1 LSSLAEH
8 YRRYR
13 LADPA
18 AEAAMARSLLRYG
31 QLAPLTAC
39 WRADRLELLDGF
51 KRRAAAACAA
61 WPSLSVRVLEVD
73 ERSAKAAIFGLN
85 STGRR
90 PNELEEA
97 WIVQALVREDGM
109 SQVEVAALLER
120 HKSWVCRRLALLE
133 RLCNEAQADLRLG
146 LLSVGLARQL
156 TRLPVGNQAAVLD
169 AARREGL
176 TQVEV
181 RCLIDLLRG
190 ASPQQQAVLLQDVR
204 AALVQAAGGAAPVR
218 DGRLSAAGNRLARQ
232 VGALLDL
239 LGRLENAQRQRGLA
253 ELTRDDRR
261 LLAPRLIRLATQ
273 ARGVALLVEELWQ
286 TELAETSSS
295 TKSCATRSSGAG
307 RVGRRYAAWPESW
320 VWHATRCRTSSA
332 AGKPNGLLRKRR
344 RAGRHDGRAWSIPST
359 RRSSSCWH
367 ATRTSRLRA
376 SSRSCA
382 GWASAGGEPSSASGC
397 CNCDRSQPASRCS
410 ASRPQRERR
419 HKWTTA
425 ATTSTL
431 PRKAAASTCSATC

>member
-1 LSSLAEH
+1 MRAVRQDGPAVEVRAVPLGSLAEH

-18 AEAAMARSLLRYG
+18 AEAAMARSLMRYG

-51 KRRAAAACAA
+51 KRRAAAAGVA

-85 STGRR
+85 NTGRR
-90 PNELEEA
+90 PNDLEEA

-120 HKSWVCRRLALLE
+120 HKSWVCRRLAFLE
-133 RLCNEAQADLRLG
+133 RLCAEAQADLRLG
-146 LLSVGLARQL
+146 LLSAGLARQL
-156 TRLPVGNQAAVLD
+156 LRLPTGNQAAVL
-169 AARREGL
+169 AAAQREGL

-181 RCLIDLLRG
+181 RCLIDLLHQ
-190 ASPQQQAVLLQDVR
+190 ASAQQQAVLLQDVR

-218 DGRLSAAGNRLARQ
+218 DRRLSAAGNRLARQ
-232 VGALLDL
+232 VGTLLDL

-261 LLAPRLIRLATQ
+261 LLAPRLIRLATA

-286 TELAETSSS
+286 TELAETSS
-295 TKSCATRSSGAG
+295 
-307 RVGRRYAAWPESW
+307 
-320 VWHATRCRTSSA
+320 
-332 AGKPNGLLRKRR
+332 
-344 RAGRHDGRAWSIPST
+344 
-359 RRSSSCWH
+359 
-367 ATRTSRLRA
+367 
-376 SSRSCA
+376 
-382 GWASAGGEPSSASGC
+382 
-397 CNCDRSQPASRCS
+397 
-410 ASRPQRERR
+410 
-419 HKWTTA
+419 
-425 ATTSTL
+425 
-431 PRKAAASTCSATC
+431 

>member
-1 LSSLAEH
+1 MRAVPQDGPAEVRAVPLSSLAEH

-18 AEAAMARSLLRYG
+18 AEEAMARSLLRYG

-39 WRADRLELLDGF
+39 WRQGRIELLDGF
-51 KRRAAAACAA
+51 KRRTAAAVVA
-61 WPSLSVRVLEVD
+61 WPSVSVRLLEVD

-133 RLCNEAQADLRLG
+133 RLCDEAQADLRLG

-156 TRLPVGNQAAVLD
+156 VRLPVGNQAAVLG
-169 AARREGL
+169 AARRQTL

-181 RCLIDLLRG
+181 RCLIDLLHG
-190 ASPQQQAVLLQDVR
+190 VSAQQQAVLLQDVR
-204 AALVQAAGGAAPVR
+204 AALVQAHGVAGPVR
-218 DGRLSAAGNRLARQ
+218 DGRLSLAGNRLARQ

-261 LLAPRLIRLATQ
+261 RLAPRLIRLATA
-273 ARGVALLVEELWQ
+273 ARGVAELVEDLWQ
-286 TELAETSSS
+286 PQLTETSS
-295 TKSCATRSSGAG
+295 
-307 RVGRRYAAWPESW
+307 
-320 VWHATRCRTSSA
+320 
-332 AGKPNGLLRKRR
+332 
-344 RAGRHDGRAWSIPST
+344 
-359 RRSSSCWH
+359 
-367 ATRTSRLRA
+367 
-376 SSRSCA
+376 
-382 GWASAGGEPSSASGC
+382 
-397 CNCDRSQPASRCS
+397 
-410 ASRPQRERR
+410 
-419 HKWTTA
+419 
-425 ATTSTL
+425 
-431 PRKAAASTCSATC
+431 